1 MKLSVN
7 QLRLE
12 LADIQSSHLML
23 HTFFWGDFA
32 RAVNEETIN
41 YPLMASYYP
50 SASILDNQTSIPI
63 TIVLADKIYT
73 DYSNLNDVES
83 DTLQYC
89 RHIFNIMNKSKRWQL
104 LGRVES
110 CSVTKFIE
118 SNADICAGH
127 IMTVNFMLRDSN
139 SICDLPMS
147 GYDFDQVIGSSC
159 LPVQIYR
166 NGVLV
171 DTIESGGMYSY
182 ITDAFTYTIKNT
194 ALTTLYSGDVT
205 SNLNVTI
212 QDSTAVLKDTTGD
225 IISTTNI
232 LAEGSQDIV
241 APDSVVNF
249 KYEDDSPIVTRNYLS
264 GSTQDLTLANNNATN
279 SDASYSESVPYGE
292 TINLPDITI
301 NVQNTLGTTVN
312 STTSPSVQDVILNAP
327 DATINIKKFGD
338 GTIASIDV
346 PSGTTA
352 NYSVADNAITVNG
365 TNGFTIDATDPLN
378 IVLSDGTSTVTPVS
392 VTPNAGS
399 HHVDIVLPTN
409 SPTYSSAML
418 IKTGQTTSYA
428 TNDDGD
434 LEKGRGSSFFTLVA
448 NNPFGNTNRFTD
460 TLGGTTYA
468 NNIVID
474 WSTYNGSTVL
484 GYRRTELN
492 VTSGGWASC
501 VSTCAA
507 LSFGGFTSGWRLA
520 NLNEWNNILN
530 IEYTNPL
537 GYTPFSSFAWT
548 YSSHTSSSLK
558 VAAASYSWGVQASG
572 YQIGKDK
579 TENSSCLAVRTFTV
593 TGTTLS

>member
-118 SNADICAGH
+118 SQADICAGH

-171 DTIESGGMYSY
+171 DTVESGGVYSY
-182 ITDAFTYTIKNT
+182 TTDAFTYTIKNT
-194 ALTTLYSGDVT
+194 ALTTLYSGNVT
-205 SNLNVTI
+205 ANLDVTI
-212 QDSTAVLKDTTGD
+212 QDSTVSNSDSTYSSD
-225 IISTTNI
+225 IV
-232 LAEGSQDIV
+232 AEGS
-241 APDSVVNF
+241 
-249 KYEDDSPIVTRNYLS
+249 
-264 GSTQDLTLANNNATN
+264 LT
-279 SDASYSESVPYGE
+279 
-292 TINLPDITI
+292 LPDITI
-301 NVQNTLGTTVN
+301 DIDNTLGTTLNTV
-312 STTSPSVQDVILNAP
+312 TVPSVQNTAVTAP
-327 DATINIKKFGD
+327 DATININKTG
-338 GTIASIDV
+338 GGLINSQNI

-365 TNGFTIDATDPLN
+365 ANNFTIDATDPLN
-378 IVLSDGTSTVTPVS
+378 IVLSDGTSTVTPTS
-392 VTPNAGS
+392 VTPNAGLNK
-399 HHVDIVLPTN
+399 VDIVLTP
-409 SPTYSSAML
+409 SATIPVGAKLM
-418 IKTGQTTSYA
+418 KTGQTTSYR
-428 TNDDGD
+428 TGDDGD
-434 LEKGRGSSFFTLVA
+434 LEAGRATSFFVLA
-448 NNPFGNTNRFTD
+448 SNNPFGNTNRFTD
-460 TLGGTTYA
+460 ELGGQTYT

-474 WSTYNGSTVL
+474 WSTYDGSTVL
-484 GYRRTELN
+484 GYRRTQNGVDITWNNAIDGALA
-492 VTSGGWASC
+492 TSIG
-501 VSTCAA
+501 T
-507 LSFGGFTSGWRLA
+507 FTSGWRLPNRNEFSNLWNGESTLGYNYSPL
-520 NLNEWNNILN
+520 NLNTPGLECWTGNSLTAATTLAWFNNTTYGQ
-530 IEYTNPL
+530 EGYKAKTTTTNSRYIP
-537 GYTPFSSFAWT
+537 
-548 YSSHTSSSLK
+548 
-558 VAAASYSWGVQASG
+558 
-572 YQIGKDK
+572 
-579 TENSSCLAVRTFTV
+579 CRTFTV

>member
-83 DTLQYC
+83 DTFRYC

-171 DTIESGGMYSY
+171 DTVESGGVYSY
-182 ITDAFTYTIKNT
+182 TTDAFTYTIKNT
-194 ALTTLYSGDVT
+194 ALTTLYSGNVT
-205 SNLNVTI
+205 ANLDVTI
-212 QDSTAVLKDTTGD
+212 QDSTVSNSDATYSAD
-225 IISTTNI
+225 IV
-232 LAEGSQDIV
+232 AEGS
-241 APDSVVNF
+241 
-249 KYEDDSPIVTRNYLS
+249 
-264 GSTQDLTLANNNATN
+264 LT
-279 SDASYSESVPYGE
+279 
-292 TINLPDITI
+292 LPDITI
-301 NVQNTLGTTVN
+301 DIDNTLGTTLNTV
-312 STTSPSVQDVILNAP
+312 TVPSVQNTAVTAP
-327 DATINIKKFGD
+327 DATININKTG
-338 GTIASIDV
+338 GGLINSQSI

-365 TNGFTIDATDPLN
+365 ANDFTIDATDPLN
-378 IVLSDGTSTVTPVS
+378 IVLSDGTSTVTPTS
-392 VTPNAGS
+392 VTPNAGLNK
-399 HHVDIVLPTN
+399 VDIVLPTN
-409 SPTYSSAML
+409 STTYASARL
-418 IKTGQTTSYA
+418 LKTAQTTSYR
-428 TNDDGD
+428 TGDDGD
-434 LEKGRGSSFFTLVA
+434 LEAGRNVSFTTLLA
-448 NNPFGNTNRFTD
+448 NNPFGNANRFTD
-460 TLGGTTYA
+460 VLGGQTYA
-468 NNIVID
+468 TAIVID
-474 WSTYNGSTVL
+474 WSTYDGVSVL
-484 GYRRTELN
+484 GYTKTISGSN
-492 VTSGGWASC
+492 VDWNTAIDNALATSI
-501 VSTCAA
+501 ST
-507 LSFGGFTSGWRLA
+507 FTSGWRLT
-520 NLNEWNNILN
+520 NINELNSIIRLGGVTGTVLN
-530 IEYTNPL
+530 YA
-537 GYTPFSSFAWT
+537 PFSVSTDLNVW
-548 YSSHTSSSLK
+548 SSTTAPFTTANAYFLGSTGNGNISNLSK
-558 VAAASYSWGVQASG
+558 TVAACRYYACR
-572 YQIGKDK
+572 
-579 TENSSCLAVRTFTV
+579 NFTV

>member
-118 SNADICAGH
+118 SQADICAGH

-171 DTIESGGMYSY
+171 DTVESGGVYSY
-182 ITDAFTYTIKNT
+182 TTDAFTYTIKNT
-194 ALTTLYSGDVT
+194 ALTTLYSGNVT
-205 SNLNVTI
+205 ANLDVTI
-212 QDSTAVLKDTTGD
+212 QNSTVSNSDATY
-225 IISTTNI
+225 SANI
-232 LAEGSQDIV
+232 VAEGS
-241 APDSVVNF
+241 
-249 KYEDDSPIVTRNYLS
+249 
-264 GSTQDLTLANNNATN
+264 LTLPDMNVNVKN
-279 SDASYSESVPYGE
+279 SLA
-292 TINLPDITI
+292 
-301 NVQNTLGTTVN
+301 TTVN
-312 STTSPSVQDVILNAP
+312 TGAYPSVKDIDISAP
-327 DATINIKKFGD
+327 DATININKTG
-338 GTIASIDV
+338 GGLINSQNI

-365 TNGFTIDATDPLN
+365 TNDFTIDATAPLN
-378 IVLSDGTSTVTPVS
+378 IVLTDGTSTVTPTS
-392 VTPNAGS
+392 VTPNAGLNK
-399 HHVDIVLPTN
+399 VDIVLPA
-409 SPTYSSAML
+409 SATIPVGAKLM
-418 IKTGQTTSYA
+418 KTGQTTSYA

-434 LEKGRGSSFFTLVA
+434 LEIGRLVNFTTLNA
-448 NNPFGNTNRFTD
+448 NNPFGNTNRFTSEV
-460 TLGGTTYA
+460 GTQTYT
-468 NNIVID
+468 NGIVID
-474 WSTYNGSTVL
+474 WSTYDGSTVL
-484 GYRRTELN
+484 GWYKGAFPLETWTNALTN
-492 VTSGGWASC
+492 AT
-501 VSTCAA
+501 A
-507 LSFGGFTSGWRLA
+507 LSVGGFNTWRIPNVGEA
-520 NLNEWNNILN
+520 FSILN
-530 IEYTNPL
+530 YGASTSWN
-537 GYTPFSSFAWT
+537 YSPFSITSLSVVWT
-548 YSSHTSSSLK
+548 STSYASSTSSAI
-558 VAAASYSWGVQASG
+558 VSWSDHRIDAR
-572 YQIGKDK
+572 GK
-579 TENSSCLAVRTFTV
+579 TSTSFSFRCRTFTV

>member
-225 IISTTNI
+225 IISTT
-232 LAEGSQDIV
+232 
-241 APDSVVNF
+241 
-249 KYEDDSPIVTRNYLS
+249 
-264 GSTQDLTLANNNATN
+264 
-279 SDASYSESVPYGE
+279 
-292 TINLPDITI
+292 
-301 NVQNTLGTTVN
+301 
-312 STTSPSVQDVILNAP
+312 TS
-327 DATINIKKFGD
+327 
-338 GTIASIDV
+338 
-346 PSGTTA
+346 
-352 NYSVADNAITVNG
+352 
-365 TNGFTIDATDPLN
+365 
-378 IVLSDGTSTVTPVS
+378 
-392 VTPNAGS
+392 
-399 HHVDIVLPTN
+399 
-409 SPTYSSAML
+409 
-418 IKTGQTTSYA
+418 
-428 TNDDGD
+428 
-434 LEKGRGSSFFTLVA
+434 
-448 NNPFGNTNRFTD
+448 
-460 TLGGTTYA
+460 
-468 NNIVID
+468 
-474 WSTYNGSTVL
+474 
-484 GYRRTELN
+484 RR
-492 VTSGGWASC
+492 
-501 VSTCAA
+501 
-507 LSFGGFTSGWRLA
+507 
-520 NLNEWNNILN
+520 
-530 IEYTNPL
+530 
-537 GYTPFSSFAWT
+537 
-548 YSSHTSSSLK
+548 
-558 VAAASYSWGVQASG
+558 
-572 YQIGKDK
+572 
-579 TENSSCLAVRTFTV
+579 
-593 TGTTLS
+593 

>member
-63 TIVLADKIYT
+63 TIVLADKIYS

-118 SNADICAGH
+118 SQADICAGH

-182 ITDAFTYTIKNT
+182 TTDSFTYTIKNT
-194 ALTTLYSGDVT
+194 DLQTLYSGTVT
-205 SNLNVTI
+205 ANLDVTI
-212 QDSTAVLKDTTGD
+212 QDANVTNTDFSYSSD
-225 IISTTNI
+225 IV
-232 LAEGSQDIV
+232 AEGS
-241 APDSVVNF
+241 
-249 KYEDDSPIVTRNYLS
+249 
-264 GSTQDLTLANNNATN
+264 LT
-279 SDASYSESVPYGE
+279 
-292 TINLPDITI
+292 LPDITV
-301 NVQNTLGTTVN
+301 NVKNTLGTTLN
-312 STTSPSVQDVILNAP
+312 TATSPSVIDVDIESP
-327 DATINIKKFGD
+327 DITFTDSD
-338 GTIASIDV
+338 GTI
-346 PSGTTA
+346 
-352 NYSVADNAITVNG
+352 
-365 TNGFTIDATDPLN
+365 
-378 IVLSDGTSTVTPVS
+378 STVP
-392 VTPNAGS
+392 AG
-399 HHVDIVLPTN
+399 VDIVA
-409 SPTYSSAML
+409 SACGAPTYASAEL
-418 IKTGQTTSYA
+418 TRTGQTTSYA
-428 TNDDGD
+428 TGDDGD
-434 LEKGRGSSFFTLVA
+434 LEKGRGGSFFLLPS
-448 NNPFGNTNRFTD
+448 NSPFGNTNRFTSD
-460 TLGGTTYA
+460 NFSAQTTYT

-474 WSTYNGSTVL
+474 WSTYNGTTVL
-484 GYRRTELN
+484 GYKRTIMSTA
-492 VTSGGWASC
+492 VWATQVANC
-501 VSTCAA
+501 LA
-507 LSFGGFTSGWRLA
+507 LSFGGYTSGWRLCNVQEYQNIA
-520 NLNEWNNILN
+520 NYSLSQTFN
-530 IEYTNPL
+530 YA
-537 GYTPFSSFAWT
+537 PFNLSTTS
-548 YSSHTSSSLK
+548 YQHTSTTDPGNTNSALK
-558 VAAASYSWGVQASG
+558 FYNPGGWCLGDS
-572 YQIGKDK
+572 KL
-579 TENSSCLAVRTFTV
+579 NSATAIACRTFTV